1 MAWSGSLTP
10 WPLTLAPCFV
20 NNDYVTAEI
29 TYTTAHAHHEVYVT
43 AGTTYSTAHVCH
55 NILTWSWVTSCSMP
69 V

>member
-43 AGTTYSTAHVCH
+43 AGTTYSTAHACHEVCA
-55 NILTWSWVTSCSMP
+55 
-69 V
+69 